1 MDDDSLVYF
10 TSDRPGG
17 AGSYDIYWGR
27 AIAHPKVIYDISVN
41 GFIRD
46 KETKQPIPFAT
57 AILYEYQEDSSIIEI
72 GNFQTD
78 QTARYEFPLE
88 SDKNY
93 KILGNALE
101 YLANEEEVTTVGI
114 EENKELTQNIDI
126 ELEPIVIDSA
136 IVLQNIYYDYDK
148 YYIRTDALDDLKY
161 LIKILQQN
169 PNITIQ
175 MGSHTDSNGT
185 ESYNKDLSNNRA
197 RSVVKY
203 LADNGIEP
211 SRLSWFGFGESAP
224 LIYPE
229 LSDEDEQANRR
240 TEFRITSIEFE

>member
-1 MDDDSLVYF
+1 M
-10 TSDRPGG
+10 
-17 AGSYDIYWGR
+17 
-27 AIAHPKVIYDISVN
+27 
-41 GFIRD
+41 
-46 KETKQPIPFAT
+46 
-57 AILYEYQEDSSIIEI
+57 
-72 GNFQTD
+72 
-78 QTARYEFPLE
+78 
-88 SDKNY
+88 
-93 KILGNALE
+93 
-101 YLANEEEVTTVGI
+101 
-114 EENKELTQNIDI
+114 
-126 ELEPIVIDSA
+126 IDSA